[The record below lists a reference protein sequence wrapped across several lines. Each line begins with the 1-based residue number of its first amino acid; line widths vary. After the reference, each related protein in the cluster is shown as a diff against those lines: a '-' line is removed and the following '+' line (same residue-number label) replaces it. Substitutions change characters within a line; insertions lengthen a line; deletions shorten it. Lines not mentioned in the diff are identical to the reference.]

1 MRENSLGENSLR
13 EYAKVCLTDDI
24 PYSLDRE
31 FDYYVPAELRPGISR
46 GAFVTVPFG
55 RGNRRR
61 LALVT
66 NLLGSP
72 STDGKIKPIDSVCP
86 DSMFLDEELLGL
98 CFYLKEQTLCTIGDA
113 VHSMIPAA
121 AMSRLVEFYRP
132 AVESATA
139 PASGRDAEICSYIY
153 ERKKVTEESLIGKF
167 GKSAESSVKRLMD
180 AGLIAR
186 GVDIKDGGRE
196 GYRELCSLAISSEDA
211 AAAASAKPNTGIL
224 RSETQRKI
232 VAELLRSPELSFDEL
247 TEKTG
252 ATRQQIRTLAD
263 RKIINIRRETAYREP
278 YSAGKNTTDTDYI
291 LNPEQD
297 EAYKSLVALSR
308 SGEAKAALLHGV
320 TGSGKTC
327 VMVKLIDEV
336 LASGRSA
343 ILLLPEI
350 SLTPQSVGIFCSRYG
365 CRVAL
370 IHSGLSAGERL
381 DAYNKIKRGEA
392 DLVVGTRSAVFSP
405 VKNLGLIIIDEEQE
419 HTYKS
424 DADPKY
430 HARDVARW
438 RCANNRALLLLASA
452 TPSVESY
459 QKAAEGKY
467 TLLKLT
473 GRYGGTPLPSVT
485 VADMRPEAQAG
496 NIDPLGSILSDE
508 LKKTVGEGKQAVLFL
523 NRRGYNNFVSCR
535 ICGAAVK
542 CPRCSVAMNYHTN
555 PGNYDDGELVCHW
568 CGHRQKQPAA
578 CPECGSPHLSR
589 MGFGTQRLERDLAEL
604 LPDAK
609 TLRMDADST
618 GAKFA
623 YDKLLGEFRRHEADI
638 LLGTQMVT
646 KGHDFPDVALAG
658 VLLADASLYLDDY
671 RANERTFALLT
682 QVIGR
687 AGRREQPGRAVIQT
701 NNPDN
706 DVIKEAVAQDYESF
720 FQNEIRLR
728 RLLVFPP
735 FCDIV
740 LLTLTSSDEKE
751 LLISTGKLSSRLR
764 DLLAGTYSD
773 VPTVVFGPFEA
784 PVYRVDNKC
793 RMRMVI
799 KCRLNKRSRA
809 LFSTLLAESTGS
821 PHVPTLTIDFNPSSL

>member
-1 MRENSLGENSLR
+1 MER

-31 FDYYVPAELRPGISR
+31 YDYYVPAELRPGISR

-55 RGNRRR
+55 KGNRRR

-66 NLLGSP
+66 DFAETP
-72 STDGKIKPIDSVCP
+72 SAGGKIKPIDTICP
-86 DSMFLDEELLGL
+86 DSMSLDDELLGL
-98 CFYLKEQTLCTIGDA
+98 CRYLKEQTLCTMGDA
-113 VHSMIPAA
+113 VHSIIPAA
-121 AMSRLVEFYRP
+121 AMSRLIEFYRP
-132 AVESATA
+132 ACETSAA
-139 PASGRDAEICSYIY
+139 PESGRDAEVCGYIFQ
-153 ERKKVTEESLIGKF
+153 RKKVTEENLVSKF
-167 GKSAESSVKRLMD
+167 GKTAQASVKRLMD
-180 AGLIAR
+180 AGLVAR
-186 GVDIKDGGRE
+186 GIDIKEGGRE
-196 GYRELCSLAISSEDA
+196 IFRELCSLAINREDA
-211 AAAASAKPNTGIL
+211 GAAIEAKPGTGLL
-224 RSETQRKI
+224 RSDTQRKI
-232 VAELLRSPELSFDEL
+232 VAELLSVNELSFEEII
-247 TEKTG
+247 EKTG
-252 ATRQQIRTLAD
+252 ATRQQIRTLSD
-263 RKIINIRRETAYREP
+263 RKILAVRRETAYREP
-278 YSAGKNTTDTDYI
+278 FTSGINPITNDTDYI
-291 LNPEQD
+291 LTPEQE
-297 EAYKSLVALSR
+297 EAYSTLVSLSR
-308 SGEAKAALLHGV
+308 SGEARAALLHGV

-327 VMVKLIDEV
+327 VMVKIIDEV

-392 DLVVGTRSAVFSP
+392 DLVIGTRSAIFSP
-405 VKNLGLIIIDEEQE
+405 VKNLGLVIIDEEQE

-438 RCANNRALLLLASA
+438 RCAKNKALLLLASA

-459 QKAAEGKY
+459 QKAVEGKY

-485 VADMRPEAQAG
+485 VADMRSEAEAG
-496 NIDPLGSILSDE
+496 NIDPVGSILSEE
-508 LKKTVGEGKQAVLFL
+508 LKKTISEGKQAVLFL

-542 CPRCSVAMNYHTN
+542 CPRCSVAMNYHVGA
-555 PGNYDDGELVCHW
+555 GNYDDGELVCHW

-578 CPECGSPHLSR
+578 CPECGSPHLIR
-589 MGFGTQRLERDLAEL
+589 MGFGTQRLERDLSEL
-604 LPDAK
+604 LPGARI
-609 TLRMDADST
+609 LRMDADST
-618 GAKFA
+618 STKSA
-623 YDKLLGEFRRHEADI
+623 YDDLLGKFRRHEADI

-671 RANERTFALLT
+671 RANERTFALLA

-687 AGRREQPGRAVIQT
+687 AGRRESPGRAVIQT

-706 DVIKEAVAQDYESF
+706 DVIKQAVAQDYESF
-720 FQNEIRLR
+720 FANEIRLR

-740 LLTLTSSDEKE
+740 LMTLNSTDEKE
-751 LLISTGKLSSRLR
+751 LLIGTEKLSSRLR
-764 DLLAGTYSD
+764 QLLGEEYSD
-773 VPTVVFGPFEA
+773 VPNVLFGPFEA
-784 PVYRVDNKC
+784 PVYRVDNKY
-793 RMRMVI
+793 RMRMVM

-809 LFSTLLAESTGS
+809 LFSQLLTEFTGS
-821 PHVPTLTIDFNPSSL
+821 PHVPSLCIDFNPSSL

>member
-1 MRENSLGENSLR
+1 MH
-13 EYAKVCLTDDI
+13 EYAKVCLVDDI

-31 FDYYVPAELRPGISR
+31 FDYFVPAQLRPGISR

-55 RGNRRR
+55 NANRRR
-61 LALVT
+61 LALVV
-66 NLLGSP
+66 GFSDAP
-72 STDGKIKPIDSVCP
+72 FADGKIKPIDSICP
-86 DSMFLDEELLGL
+86 ASMSLDDELLDL
-98 CFYLKEQTLCTIGDA
+98 CLWLKEQTLCTIGDA

-121 AMSRLVEFYRP
+121 AMSRLVEFYTP
-132 AVESATA
+132 APGATGARSAVQA
-139 PASGRDAEICSYIY
+139 GRDAEVCEYIF
-153 ERKKVTEESLIGKF
+153 ERKKVTEQALIKRF
-167 GKSAESSVKRLMD
+167 GKGAAASVKRLMS
-180 AGLIAR
+180 AELVVR
-186 GVDIKDGGRE
+186 GVDIKEGVRE
-196 GYRELCSLAISSEDA
+196 FFREICSLLLEREA
-211 AAAASAKPNTGIL
+211 AEAALKAKPKSGLL
-224 RSETQRKI
+224 RSEMQRKI
-232 VAELLRSPELSFDEL
+232 VSELLGAPELEIDKLIEL
-247 TEKTG
+247 TG
-252 ATRQQIRTLAD
+252 AGRQQIRTLSD
-263 RKIINIRRETAYREP
+263 RKIIKIRRESAYREG
-278 YSAGKNTTDTDYI
+278 YLESCSAPDTDYI
-291 LNPEQD
+291 LNPEQK
-297 EAYKSLVALSR
+297 EAHKALVTLSR

-350 SLTPQSVGIFCSRYG
+350 SLTPQSVDIFCSRYG
-365 CRVAL
+365 SRVAL
-370 IHSGLSAGERL
+370 VHSGLSAGERL
-381 DAYNKIKRGEA
+381 DSYNKIKRGEA

-438 RCANNRALLLLASA
+438 RCAKSEALLLLASA

-459 QKAAEGKY
+459 QKAVEGKY
-467 TLLKLT
+467 KLIKLT
-473 GRYGGTPLPSVT
+473 GRYGGLPLPSVT
-485 VADMRPEAQAG
+485 LADMRKETEAG
-496 NIDPLGSILSDE
+496 NIDPLGALLAEE
-508 LKKTVGEGKQAVLFL
+508 LKKTVEGGRQAILFL
-523 NRRGYNNFVSCR
+523 NRRGYNNFISCR
-535 ICGAAVK
+535 TCGAAVK
-542 CPRCSVAMNYHTN
+542 CTRCSVAMNYHASQ
-555 PGNYDDGELVCHW
+555 GNYDNGELVCHW
-568 CGHRQKQPAA
+568 CGLHQTPPAA
-578 CPECGSPHLSR
+578 CPDCSSPHMVR

-609 TLRMDADST
+609 ILRMDADST
-618 GAKFA
+618 SGRFA
-623 YDKLLGEFRRHEADI
+623 YDKMLGEFRRHGADI

-646 KGHDFPDVALAG
+646 KGHDFPDVSLSG

-687 AGRREQPGRAVIQT
+687 AGRRDFPGSAIIQT

-706 DVIKEAVAQDYESF
+706 DVIKQAVAQDYEAF
-720 FQNEIRLR
+720 FNNEIRLR

-751 LLISTGKLSSRLR
+751 LLIGTKKLSSRLR
-764 DLLAGTYSD
+764 ELLSTSFTD
-773 VPTVVFGPFEA
+773 VPTIVFGPFEA
-784 PVYRVDNKC
+784 PVYRVDGKY

-799 KCRLNKRSRA
+799 KCRLNKRSRT
-809 LFSTLLAESTGS
+809 LFSQLLSESTSS
-821 PHVPTLTIDFNPSSL
+821 PHTPLLSIDFNPSSL